1 MMKILKIVLCFC
13 IASPAIAF
21 DLLSQSY
28 QLRVEI
34 KGSASGRGKN
44 YSEAYSKA
52 MRFVPKGAMVDRIS
66 EHNLGD
72 KGCVV
77 YIYWSK
83 KT

>member
-1 MMKILKIVLCFC
+1 MKTIKIFFCFF
-13 IASPAIAF
+13 IISPVIIV
-21 DLLSQSY
+21 DLFSQSS
-28 QLRVEI
+28 QFRLEI
-34 KGSASGRGKN
+34 KGSTSGRGKN

-52 MRFVPKGAMVDRIS
+52 MRFVPKGAMVERIS

-83 KT
+83 KA

>member
-1 MMKILKIVLCFC
+1 MKFLKIIFCFC
-13 IASPAIAF
+13 IISPVIVI
-21 DLLSQSY
+21 DLFSQSS
-28 QLRVEI
+28 QLRLEI
-34 KGSASGRGKN
+34 KGSTSGRGKN

-52 MRFVPKGAMVDRIS
+52 MRFVPKGAVVQRIS

-83 KT
+83 KA